1 MMQSFHIERKNMSM
15 YLKKIKRGIKN
26 IASYIFF
33 FL

>member
-1 MMQSFHIERKNMSM
+1 M

-33 FL
+33 FCRFAFCMEFVV